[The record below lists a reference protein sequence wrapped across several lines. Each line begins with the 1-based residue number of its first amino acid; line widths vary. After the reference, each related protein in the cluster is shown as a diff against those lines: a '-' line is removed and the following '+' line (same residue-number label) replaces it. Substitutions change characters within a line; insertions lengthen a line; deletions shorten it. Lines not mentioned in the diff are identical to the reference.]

1 MRISAGAVAAGWVMA
16 TAMGTAN
23 ALTVAAGNNV
33 QPDLSNLMHEACGLP
48 SSTNQGTTVVGCL
61 NDGHT
66 ELVNVVSDE
75 SLMWAGG
82 GQARVEG
89 EGSTGAFSQLML
101 SAAGS
106 TLSSVILNINASS
119 DGFVQFS
126 DGSSSSTLFALSA
139 NGQNFFTITG
149 GPFTTL
155 SIKTFSDAAGSVEAD
170 LLQDVRQIRLAVT
183 TPVPEPQTSALI
195 LAGLAAVGFIGR
207 RRKDRT

>member
-16 TAMGTAN
+16 TAMGAAN

-33 QPDLSNLMHEACGLP
+33 QPDQSNVMHEACGLP
-48 SSTNQGTTVVGCL
+48 SSTNQGPTIVGCL

-66 ELVNVVSDE
+66 QLVDVASDE
-75 SLMWAGG
+75 SLIWAGG
-82 GQARVEG
+82 GQARVEA
-89 EGSTGAFSQLML
+89 EGSAGAFSQLML

-106 TLSSVILNINASS
+106 TLSSVILNINASG

-126 DGSSSSTLFALSA
+126 DGSSTSTLFALSG

-155 SIKTFSDAAGSVEAD
+155 SIKTFSDAAGTVEAD

-183 TPVPEPQTSALI
+183 TPVPEPETYALM

-207 RRKDRT
+207 RRRRE